1 LPTMPARHTLDGIH
15 LNAAG
20 YEAWDRAIV
29 QGIESTLCKFT

>member
-1 LPTMPARHTLDGIH
+1 

-20 YEAWDRAIV
+20 YEAWDRAII